1 MDSPNTH
8 SEINILVTG
17 NLLTEQNVTVASFKD
32 SLEGPVETDNMIEEF
47 RLDEP
52 TMPLVEKVVE
62 PAAAALHRDLRS
74 LSVARVRAADV
85 VERH

>member
-17 NLLTEQNVTVASFKD
+17 NFLTEQNVTVASFKD

-62 PAAAALHRDLRS
+62 PAAAVLHRDLRS